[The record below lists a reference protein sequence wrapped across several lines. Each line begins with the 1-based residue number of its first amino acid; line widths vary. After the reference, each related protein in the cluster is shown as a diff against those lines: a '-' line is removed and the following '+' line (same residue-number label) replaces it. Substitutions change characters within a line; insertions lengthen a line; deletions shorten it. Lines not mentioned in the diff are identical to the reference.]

1 MQRLMTDNVKAT
13 KALKRKDIQKF
24 QTTTYEPT
32 ENINQKYAALFPI
45 YAHIVGLKL
54 ILLPAK

>member
-1 MQRLMTDNVKAT
+1 MQRLTTDNVKAT
-13 KALKRKDIQKF
+13 KALKRKEKF

-32 ENINQKYAALFPI
+32 ENTNQKYAALFPI